1 MQALPSPTTGL
12 SIALPTLVALIG
24 CGGISSSASP
34 SAAADSGPGGA
45 DGGGLALGGSFHAF
59 PLNAVDGTGFLVTPT
74 TGNPDVKSEL
84 KAFFS
89 DKPGLCSTGVVRQN
103 ETIFAIDA
111 VSGTAAFQPGT
122 FTEMQQEVPGQVD
135 VTITRLDATCSATAP
150 SRDYGAES
158 GTVVITSVT
167 ASAVAG
173 TFDVTL
179 SNDGG
184 TLTGSFDVPMCE
196 QPFSNDCRP

>member
-1 MQALPSPTTGL
+1 MSALRSPTAWF
-12 SIALPTLVALIG
+12 SIAFPTLVALIG
-24 CGGISSSASP
+24 CGGISSSTSA
-34 SAAADSGPGGA
+34 SAADAGLGGA

-59 PLNAVDGTGFLVTPT
+59 PLNAVDGTGFLVTPA

-89 DKPGLCSTGVVRQN
+89 DKPGLCSTGFLRQN

-111 VSGTAAFQPGT
+111 VSGSATFQPGT

-135 VTITRLDATCSATAP
+135 VTITRLDATCGASAPAQN
-150 SRDYGAES
+150 YGAES
-158 GTVVITSVT
+158 GSVVITSVT

-184 TLTGSFDVPMCE
+184 TLTGSFDVALCD